1 MRKETTYKIMGLW
14 CEYVFKCISE
24 SRFQTKPQQIM
35 FIGNFIGPFDRNCFY
50 AKLGGFV
57 FFGHVYLTCW
67 KMVKDSMNENICI
80 FPNSLN
86 GLKGSN
92 TSILLKTY

>member
-1 MRKETTYKIMGLW
+1 
-14 CEYVFKCISE
+14 
-24 SRFQTKPQQIM
+24 M
-35 FIGNFIGPFDRNCFY
+35 FIGNFIGPFDRNYFY

-92 TSILLKTY
+92 TFILLKIYLAKYYFPLAIFKRDKMGAFG